1 MLELTMY
8 MLIPW
13 VLGLSWSICFHLSL
27 ATMVWPVGH
36 GSGQIPTSEDPA
48 WSALSLVMWYLATF
62 FPNIIAGYLYFRR
75 NRDYGWVRSFALG
88 HLLPLYNYISYL
100 SAWRAVGR
108 ILRGRTN
115 WDKTPRVGDRT
126 PTSPTSP
133 APPP

>member
-1 MLELTMY
+1 
-8 MLIPW
+8 
-13 VLGLSWSICFHLSL
+13 
-27 ATMVWPVGH
+27 
-36 GSGQIPTSEDPA
+36 
-48 WSALSLVMWYLATF
+48 MWYLVTF
-62 FPNIIAGYLYFRR
+62 FPNIVAGYLYFRR

-133 APPP
+133 APPHRAFRGSRQRQSDPTAGRQDTKACERANWTQPQC